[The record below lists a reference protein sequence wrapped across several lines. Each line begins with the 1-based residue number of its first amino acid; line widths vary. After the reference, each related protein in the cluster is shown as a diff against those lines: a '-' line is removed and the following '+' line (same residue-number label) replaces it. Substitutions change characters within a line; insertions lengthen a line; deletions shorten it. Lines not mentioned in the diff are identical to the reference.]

1 MIFTLWILL
10 LSLIQLLM
18 VGSLDFSVL
27 RDLFSILLLQVSM
40 WGSDS
45 FLVIGPSEPIV
56 AMLGTDTVLPC
67 RVSPAMNV
75 ESMELRWFR
84 SQFSEAV
91 YVYKDGMEQAGEQL
105 VDFKGRAE
113 LVKDYITEGRVAV
126 RIYGL
131 RISDNGI
138 YKCFFQK
145 GSDYEEATFELK
157 VIGLGSG
164 PRIFMVGPEDK
175 GIRLT
180 CTGKGWFPQPE
191 VQWTDARGKKIP
203 SLSEDEN
210 QDDDGLFQIEASL
223 IVRDSSK
230 TEVSCS
236 MKNPFFGQEQVE
248 TISIPESFFPRTSPW
263 KGAFA
268 GTFLLLGIF
277 LSAVVF
283 LAWKERQEKKRVQE
297 VQKEKEKESKAK
309 ELLKKELDRR
319 KELYQKDWRKAK
331 LYADW
336 RKEQFKA
343 VAVTL
348 DPDSAHKSLIIS
360 DNKKQVSLMG
370 NVLQNCD
377 ASVYQGQEES
387 EAVFSILGKTYFE
400 TERHYWEVEVNM
412 GTEAGS
418 ETKWAVGVC
427 LDSVTR
433 DGWFVESPE
442 KGFWVLT
449 YKEGEFKVPTTSES
463 LSLREHPQRI
473 GVFLDQEDGDLSFYN
488 MLDGSH
494 IFSFIGVTLHKI
506 LRPYFSLQ
514 GAGTSVTICSTSDD
528 TENFPDSSPNTSVT
542 HLRSGDMGVPQEANH
557 LLPV

>member
-1 MIFTLWILL
+1 
-10 LSLIQLLM
+10 M
-18 VGSLDFSVL
+18 VGSLDFSLL

-45 FLVIGPSEPIV
+45 FLVISPSEPIV

-126 RIYGL
+126 RIYSL
-131 RISDNGI
+131 QISDNGM
-138 YKCFFQK
+138 YKCSFK
-145 GSDYEEATFELK
+145 KDSDFEEATLELK

-164 PRIFMVGPEDK
+164 PRVFMVGPEDK

-191 VQWTDARGKKIP
+191 VKWTDARGEKIP
-203 SLSEDEN
+203 SLSEDET

-223 IVRDSSK
+223 IVRDTSK
-230 TEVSCS
+230 TKVSCS

-263 KGAFA
+263 KVAFA
-268 GTFLLLGIF
+268 GTFFILGIF
-277 LSAVVF
+277 LGAVVF

-297 VQKEKEKESKAK
+297 AQEEKEKESEARESLEKD
-309 ELLKKELDRR
+309 LVRR
-319 KELYQKDWRKAK
+319 KQLYQQDWKKAN

-348 DPDSAHKSLIIS
+348 DPDSAHPNLIIS
-360 DNKKQVSLMG
+360 ENRKQVSLME
-370 NVLQNCD
+370 NVPQNCD

-387 EAVFSILGKTYFE
+387 EAVFSVLGQNCFNTG
-400 TERHYWEVEVNM
+400 RHYWEVEVNI
-412 GTEAGS
+412 GTEAGP

-427 LDSVTR
+427 LNTVKR
-433 DGWFVESPE
+433 DKWFVECPE
-442 KGFWVLT
+442 KNFWVIAYEKGEVKVLT
-449 YKEGEFKVPTTSES
+449 FSES
-463 LSLREHPQRI
+463 LSLRQHPQRI
-473 GVFLDQEDGDLSFYN
+473 GVFLDWEDGDVSFYN
-488 MLDGSH
+488 MVDGSH
-494 IFSFIGVTLHKI
+494 IFSFTGITSYGTLC
-506 LRPYFSLQ
+506 PYFRLQ
-514 GAGTSVTICSTSDD
+514 GAGTSVTICSTSDC
-528 TENFPDSSPNTSVT
+528 TENCPDSSPNTSVT
-542 HLRSGDMGVPQEANH
+542 HLRSGDTGIPQEAKR
-557 LLPV
+557 LLPP

>member
-1 MIFTLWILL
+1 
-10 LSLIQLLM
+10 M
-18 VGSLDFSVL
+18 VGSLDFSAL

-113 LVKDYITEGRVAV
+113 LVKDFITEGRVAV

-145 GSDYEEATFELK
+145 GSDYEEATLELK

-164 PRIFMVGPEDK
+164 PRVFMVGPEDK

-191 VQWTDARGKKIP
+191 VQWTDARGEKIP

-268 GTFLLLGIF
+268 GTFFILGIF
-277 LSAVVF
+277 LGAVVF
-283 LAWKERQEKKRVQE
+283 LAWKERQEKKRLRE
-297 VQKEKEKESKAK
+297 VQKEKEKESEAK

-319 KELYQKDWRKAK
+319 KKLYQQDWRKAK

-348 DPDSAHKSLIIS
+348 DPGSAHHNLIIS
-360 DNKKQVSLMG
+360 ENKKQVSLME
-370 NVLQNCD
+370 NDLQNCD
-377 ASVYQGQEES
+377 ASVYQKQQDS
-387 EAVFSILGKTYFE
+387 EAVFSVLGQNSFQTG
-400 TERHYWEVEVNM
+400 RHYWEVEVNI
-412 GTEAGS
+412 GTDAGP

-427 LDSVTR
+427 SDSAR
-433 DGWFVESPE
+433 RNGWFVEIPE
-442 KGFWVLT
+442 NGFWVLT
-449 YKEGEFKVPTTSES
+449 YKEGELKVPTSSES
-463 LSLREHPQRI
+463 LSPRQHPQRI
-473 GVFLDQEDGDLSFYN
+473 GVFLDWKDGDLSFYN
-488 MLDGSH
+488 MVDGSH
-494 IFSFIGVTLHKI
+494 IFSFPKVTLCKT
-506 LRPYFSLQ
+506 LCPYFSLQ

-528 TENFPDSSPNTSVT
+528 TENCPDSSPNTSVT
-542 HLRSGDMGVPQEANH
+542 HLRSGDMCVPQEANR
-557 LLPV
+557 LLPA

>member
-1 MIFTLWILL
+1 CST
-10 LSLIQLLM
+10 
-18 VGSLDFSVL
+18 
-27 RDLFSILLLQVSM
+27 
-40 WGSDS
+40 DS

-56 AMLGTDTVLPC
+56 AMLGTDIVLPC

-84 SQFSEAV
+84 SEFSEAV

-145 GSDYEEATFELK
+145 GSDSEEATLELK

-164 PRIFMVGPEDK
+164 PRVFMVGPEDK

-191 VQWTDARGKKIP
+191 VQWTDARGEKIP

-268 GTFLLLGIF
+268 GTLLLLGIF
-277 LSAVVF
+277 LGAVVF
-283 LAWKERQEKKRVQE
+283 LAWKERQGKKRVQE
-297 VQKEKEKESKAK
+297 VQKEKEKESEAK
-309 ELLKKELDRR
+309 
-319 KELYQKDWRKAK
+319 
-331 LYADW
+331 
-336 RKEQFKA
+336 

-348 DPDSAHKSLIIS
+348 DPGSAHKSLTIS
-360 DNKKQVSLMG
+360 GNKKQVSLNP
-370 NVLQNCD
+370 NVLQNHD
-377 ASVYQGQEES
+377 ASVYQKQEES
-387 EAVFSILGKTYFE
+387 EAVFSVLGKTYFE
-400 TERHYWEVEVNM
+400 TKRHYWEVEINM
-412 GTEAGS
+412 GTKAGP

-433 DGWFVESPE
+433 EGWFVESPE

-449 YKEGEFKVPTTSES
+449 YKEREFKVPTASES
-463 LSLREHPQRI
+463 LSLRQHPQRI

-494 IFSFIGVTLHKI
+494 IFSFLGVTLSTTLSFHDTPKDGE
-506 LRPYFSLQ
+506 LREEAIPVIPASEAPGKKKKKRSSESKRIVAFGGMMTGCPVAPHQKCSL
-514 GAGTSVTICSTSDD
+514 
-528 TENFPDSSPNTSVT
+528 E
-542 HLRSGDMGVPQEANH
+542 R
-557 LLPV
+557 

>member
-1 MIFTLWILL
+1 
-10 LSLIQLLM
+10 M
-18 VGSLDFSVL
+18 VGSLDFSAL

-113 LVKDYITEGRVAV
+113 LVKDFITEGRVAV

-145 GSDYEEATFELK
+145 GSDYEEATLELK

-164 PRIFMVGPEDK
+164 PRVFMVGPEDK

-191 VQWTDARGKKIP
+191 VQWTDARGEKIP

-268 GTFLLLGIF
+268 GTFFILGIF
-277 LSAVVF
+277 LGAVVF
-283 LAWKERQEKKRVQE
+283 LAWKERQEKKRLRE
-297 VQKEKEKESKAK
+297 VQKEKEKESEAK
-309 ELLKKELDRR
+309 GCCSISDRR
-319 KELYQKDWRKAK
+319 KKLYQQDWRKAK

-348 DPDSAHKSLIIS
+348 DPGSAHHNLIIS
-360 DNKKQVSLMG
+360 ENKKQVSLME
-370 NVLQNCD
+370 NDLQNCD
-377 ASVYQGQEES
+377 ASVYQKQQDS
-387 EAVFSILGKTYFE
+387 EAVFSVLGQNSFQTG
-400 TERHYWEVEVNM
+400 RHYWEVEVNI
-412 GTEAGS
+412 GTDAGP

-427 LDSVTR
+427 SDSAR
-433 DGWFVESPE
+433 RNGWFVEIPE
-442 KGFWVLT
+442 NGFWVLT
-449 YKEGEFKVPTTSES
+449 YKEGELKVPTSSES
-463 LSLREHPQRI
+463 LSPRQHPQRI
-473 GVFLDQEDGDLSFYN
+473 GVFLDWKDGDLSFYN
-488 MLDGSH
+488 MVDGSH
-494 IFSFIGVTLHKI
+494 IFSFPKVTLCKT
-506 LRPYFSLQ
+506 LCPYFSLQ

-528 TENFPDSSPNTSVT
+528 TENCPDSSPNTSVT
-542 HLRSGDMGVPQEANH
+542 HLRSGDMCVPQEANR
-557 LLPV
+557 LLPA

>member
-1 MIFTLWILL
+1 
-10 LSLIQLLM
+10 M
-18 VGSLDFSVL
+18 VGSLGFSAL
-27 RDLFSILLLQVSM
+27 RDLFSFLLLQVSM

-145 GSDYEEATFELK
+145 GSDYEEASLELK

-164 PRIFMVGPEDK
+164 PRVFMVGPEDK

-180 CTGKGWFPQPE
+180 CTSKGWFPQPE
-191 VQWTDARGKKIP
+191 VQWTDARGEKIP

-223 IVRDSSK
+223 IVKDSSK

-297 VQKEKEKESKAK
+297 VQKEKEKESEAK

-319 KELYQKDWRKAK
+319 KELYQRDWRKAK

-348 DPDSAHKSLIIS
+348 DSERLPGSLIIS
-360 DNKKQVSLMG
+360 NNKKQVSLMG
-370 NVLQNCD
+370 NVPRDGD
-377 ASVYQGQEES
+377 ASVDQGKEES
-387 EAVFSILGKTYFE
+387 EAVLSVLGQNSFE
-400 TERHYWEVEVNM
+400 TGRYYWEVEVNI

-449 YKEGEFKVPTTSES
+449 YKEGELKVPIASES
-463 LSLREHPQRI
+463 LSPRQHPQRI

-494 IFSFIGVTLHKI
+494 IFSFIGVTLHQT

-514 GAGTSVTICSTSDD
+514 GAGTSVTICTTSDD
-528 TENFPDSSPNTSVT
+528 TDNCPDSSPNTSVT

-557 LLPV
+557 LLLA